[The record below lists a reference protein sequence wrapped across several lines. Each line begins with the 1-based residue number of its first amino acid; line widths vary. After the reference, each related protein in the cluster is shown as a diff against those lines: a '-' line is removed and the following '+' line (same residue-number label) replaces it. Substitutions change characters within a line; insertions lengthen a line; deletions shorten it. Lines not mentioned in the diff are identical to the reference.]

1 LACSDSEQLRVDKYA
16 TISYCTNRYS
26 VSDKLVGCFVDV
38 KVLSHKIEV
47 YFENKSVASHQRD
60 YGKHQWIISIE
71 HYLDTLRQKPGAL
84 NGSVAL
90 TCSPYLEKLY
100 QQFYLSSPR
109 DFIDLLHYCRQNK
122 ISEENLEATV
132 SRLVSLCSQS
142 ITTEKLTALLGNK
155 PREDAK
161 PVAINNQTAYLAQEQ
176 LKQVTA
182 LLMN

>member
-1 LACSDSEQLRVDKYA
+1 MKLQSEIKSEI
-16 TISYCTNRYS
+16 TRYS
-26 VSDKLVGCFVDV
+26 KELRLPVFRS
-38 KVLSHKIEV
+38 E
-47 YFENKSVASHQRD
+47 FEQVASHQRD
-60 YGKHQWIISIE
+60 YGKHQWGISIE

-90 TCSPYLEKLY
+90 TCRPYLKQLY
-100 QQFYLSSPR
+100 QKFYTDAPR
-109 DFIDLLHYCRQNK
+109 DFIDLLHYCRQHK

-132 SRLVSLCSQS
+132 SRLVGLCAQS

-155 PREDAK
+155 PTEDAK
-161 PVAINNQTAYLAQEQ
+161 PVAVNNQTAHLAQEQ